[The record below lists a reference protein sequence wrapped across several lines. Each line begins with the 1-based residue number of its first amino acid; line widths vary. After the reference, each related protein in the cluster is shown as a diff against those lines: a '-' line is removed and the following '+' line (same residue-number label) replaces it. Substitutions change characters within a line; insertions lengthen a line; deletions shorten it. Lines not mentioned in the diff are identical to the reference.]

1 MSKIT
6 VSSIE
11 GTAASGNI
19 INVTSGHIL
28 RQPGGMIQ
36 VQQGTY
42 SNRQVFS
49 SYSGWNQIPNF
60 SVSITPKFAN
70 SKIIL
75 STSFPCSTGGDTSTA
90 FRWYRSI
97 SGGAA
102 GYLPYGQGYSTDWD
116 AHFKQASYN
125 NGSWQ
130 YTTSHEFIDTPG
142 TTSTLTYSLY
152 FRPYD
157 GARTFYF
164 NGASDGSANADR
176 AYCVATITAKEV
188 MQ

>member
-1 MSKIT
+1 MSQLSVSQIGGIAANGNVVT
-6 VSSIE
+6 VP
-11 GTAASGNI
+11 
-19 INVTSGHIL
+19 SGHVIK
-28 RQPGGMIQ
+28 QPGGIIQ

-42 SNRQVFS
+42 TNRQVFS
-49 SYSGWNQIPNF
+49 SYSGWNQIPSF
-60 SVSITPKFAN
+60 SVSITPKFSN

-75 STSFPCSTGGDTSTA
+75 TTTFPCSTNGDTTTA

-97 SGGAA
+97 SGVSA

-125 NGSWQ
+125 NSSWQ
-130 YTTSHEFIDTPG
+130 YTTSHEILDSPG
-142 TTSTLTYSLY
+142 TTSPITYSIY

-157 GARTFYF
+157 AGRTFYF
-164 NGASDGSANADR
+164 NGASDSSANADR

>member
-1 MSKIT
+1 MSKLT
-6 VSSIE
+6 VSAIE
-11 GTAASGNI
+11 GTSASGGI
-19 INVTSGHIL
+19 ISVATGHIL
-28 RQPGGMIQ
+28 KQPGGIIQ

-42 SNRQVFS
+42 NNRQVFS
-49 SYSGWNQIPNF
+49 SYAGWNVIPSF
-60 SVSITPKFAN
+60 SVTITPKFAN

-75 STSFPCSTGGDTSTA
+75 STTFPCSTGGDTTTA

-97 SGGAA
+97 SGGSA
-102 GYLPYGQGYSTDWD
+102 GYLPYGQGYNSDHD

-130 YTTSHEFIDTPG
+130 YTTSHELLDTP
-142 TTSTLTYSLY
+142 STLSPITYTIY

-157 GARTFYF
+157 SGRTFYF
-164 NGASDGSANADR
+164 NGASDGAANADR